1 MTFRSLTLTTLTLMM
16 CFVLS
21 SCAGLAGPARYKPL
35 SGQGPVV
42 LMISGRTGPALYAE
56 FARRLAETGYY
67 VLLYDGN
74 DFPFNQT
81 EDCQA
86 KIHAIIKNETLSSQ
100 RPVGKVAVIGYSMG
114 GAVALACAAG
124 MPEEIAGIIAYYP
137 ATRFIAH
144 HDACVERF
152 RVPVVVLQG
161 AEDHYFDCCKVETIR
176 DMQKAARK
184 KGRDIELIVYPYAG
198 HGFNLG
204 PMKNKDLDLDSWQK
218 TIDTLKRYLP

>member
-1 MTFRSLTLTTLTLMM
+1 
-16 CFVLS
+16 
-21 SCAGLAGPARYKPL
+21 
-35 SGQGPVV
+35 
-42 LMISGRTGPALYAE
+42 MISGRTGTALYAP

-81 EDCQA
+81 EACQA
-86 KIHAIIKNETLSSQ
+86 KIRAIIKNEVQSS
-100 RPVGKVAVIGYSMG
+100 RRTIGKVAVIGYSLG

-137 ATRFIAH
+137 ATNFIAD
-144 HDACVERF
+144 HDACVDRF

-161 AEDHYFDCCKVETIR
+161 EEDHYFDCCKVEMIR
-176 DMQKAARK
+176 DMQQAALK
-184 KGRDIELIVYPYAG
+184 KGQDVELIVYPQAG

-204 PMKNKDLDLDSWQK
+204 PMKNEELDLDSWRK
-218 TIDTLKRYLP
+218 TTDTLKRYLP